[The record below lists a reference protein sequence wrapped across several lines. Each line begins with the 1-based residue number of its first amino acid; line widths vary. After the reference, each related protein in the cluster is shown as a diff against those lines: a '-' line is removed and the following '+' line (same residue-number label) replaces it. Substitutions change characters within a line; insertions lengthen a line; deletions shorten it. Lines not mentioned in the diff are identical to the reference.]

1 MLIILFLI
9 LRNIK
14 KLSGINRH
22 NCAIILWHNYK
33 MKGEIKMIDKKQI
46 ERYKKAIDNE
56 DWYTIEKIQ
65 KEIKEENEKKE
76 SN

>member
-1 MLIILFLI
+1 
-9 LRNIK
+9 
-14 KLSGINRH
+14 
-22 NCAIILWHNYK
+22 
-33 MKGEIKMIDKKQI
+33 MIDKKQI

>member
-1 MLIILFLI
+1 
-9 LRNIK
+9 
-14 KLSGINRH
+14 
-22 NCAIILWHNYK
+22 

>member
-14 KLSGINRH
+14 KLSGINQH